1 MHIDEY
7 TLSQAASLVQEHT
20 GLRSPESNHSHL
32 KRVLVKMCRTRGVS
46 TSSILTYIRN
56 DKDYLREFINE
67 AMIGE
72 TYFFREVSQFRVLL
86 KHVFAE
92 ISKKEGSIRIWS
104 ASCSTGEEAIS
115 LAAAAAHHCN
125 NNAVGASVKVFASDI
140 NTLAVDR
147 IRAGRY
153 PKSSLRQDGKELHPL
168 ITDYIG
174 EENETSFTLDKGILS
189 SISIVPLNLYKDP
202 LTEIPDGLDVIFFRN
217 TLIYAPTDNRTI
229 FIRKISEKLKIGGYL
244 FVAASEVPYINIPQ
258 LEPVEC
264 EDVYLFRRVASQE
277 ARAVQEKSTA
287 AAAATATTVA
297 TATAE
302 KSPAASDK
310 KDTSTLREDIQ
321 KIVTDF
327 NAENM
332 KSAELHLRDLENT
345 YGDTVY
351 VPFLKGLYFRGIGA
365 KETATEK
372 LSAALSFKNSFW
384 PASYYLAEL
393 YIESDPLRAC
403 NEFKRCLQKIE
414 SQQQQETAEKEIEHI
429 LLDGFDKA
437 YFHHLCTRW
446 IKKLC
451 TSEGE
456 KYAH

>member
-1 MHIDEY
+1 MHIDEH

-32 KRVLVKMCRTRGVS
+32 KRILVKMCRNRGVS

-56 DKDYLREFINE
+56 NKDYLREFINE

-92 ISKKEGSIRIWS
+92 ISRKEGSIRIWS

-115 LAAAAAHHCN
+115 LAAAAAHHCT
-125 NNAVGASVKVFASDI
+125 NNADGTSVQVFASDI
-140 NTLAVDR
+140 NTLAVER

-153 PKSSLRQDGKELHPL
+153 PKSSLRRDGEELHPL
-168 ITDYIG
+168 IKDHID
-174 EENETSFTLDKGILS
+174 EENGSTFTLNREILS

-217 TLIYAPTDNRTI
+217 TLIYAPTNNRML

-264 EDVYLFRRVASQE
+264 EDVYLFRRVAP
-277 ARAVQEKSTA
+277 QEKSKAAAGAGLA
-287 AAAATATTVA
+287 AAAKKKPGPTDSGT
-297 TATAE
+297 
-302 KSPAASDK
+302 SK
-310 KDTSTLREDIQ
+310 KDTNESSTLKEDIQ
-321 KIVTDF
+321 KIITAF
-327 NAENM
+327 NGEDMN
-332 KSAELHLRDLENT
+332 SAERHLRDLET
-345 YGDTVY
+345 SFGKTVY
-351 VPFLKGLYFRGIGA
+351 VPFLKGLYLKDIGA
-365 KETATEK
+365 KDKAMEK
-372 LSAALSFKNSFW
+372 LSDALSWKNSFW

-393 YIESDPLRAC
+393 YTESDPLRGC
-403 NEFKRCLQKIE
+403 NEFKRCLHKIE
-414 SQQQQETAEKEIEHI
+414 TQPHQEDTEKEIEYI
-429 LLDGFDKA
+429 LLDGFDKS